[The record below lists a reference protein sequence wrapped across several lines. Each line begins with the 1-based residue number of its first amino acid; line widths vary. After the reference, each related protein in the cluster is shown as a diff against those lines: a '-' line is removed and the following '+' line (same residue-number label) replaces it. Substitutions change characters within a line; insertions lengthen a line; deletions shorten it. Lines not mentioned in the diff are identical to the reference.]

1 MQKLTCIAGIP
12 TRIGLQGGRSPN
24 RLTHA
29 IPVQPL
35 EHQVLGV
42 CARLLRAA
50 GGEPS
55 SVEPQLRLDQASTES
70 FHSLLPPD
78 RPNVAIMVGASHP
91 RKQWNLK
98 KFNEIARRL
107 ADAGFNVASVGG
119 PAERGAI
126 AAPHVIDFAGK
137 LSAIPTAALLSKCQ
151 FLVTND
157 TGAMH
162 LAGAV
167 GTPVVALFGPSD
179 PVQFAPPGSGH
190 QILQSTCQCP
200 VRHLESCSGFCLDS
214 ISVEDV
220 WKACNNLIRNP
231 NNS

>member
-1 MQKLTCIAGIP
+1 MQKLSCVAGIP
-12 TRIGLQGGRSPN
+12 TRIGLQGGRSSN
-24 RLTHA
+24 RLTCA
-29 IPVQPL
+29 IPVDSL
-35 EHQVLGV
+35 EHQVRGV

-50 GGEPS
+50 GGEPGS
-55 SVEPQLRLDQASTES
+55 AEPQLRLAPASSENIN
-70 FHSLLPPD
+70 SLLPPD
-78 RPNVAIMVGASHP
+78 RPHVAIMTGASHP
-91 RKQWNLK
+91 RKQWDIN
-98 KFNEIARRL
+98 KFNEVARRL
-107 ADAGFNVASVGG
+107 ADDGFNVVSVGG
-119 PAERGAI
+119 QQERGAL
-126 AAPHVIDFAGK
+126 AGPHVIDLAGK

-190 QILQSTCQCP
+190 QILRSTCPCP
-200 VRHLESCSGFCLDS
+200 LRNLESCNGFCLDS

-220 WKACNNLIRNP
+220 WQACNYLIRKP